1 MRLFV
6 EDCLSAIFDDICVER
21 MWIRESLFNLEKG
34 YEDVWGAEILG
45 MWVPGGGGL

>member
-1 MRLFV
+1 
-6 EDCLSAIFDDICVER
+6 

-45 MWVPGGGGL
+45 MWVPGGGGFEKSMRSRGRA

>member
-1 MRLFV
+1 
-6 EDCLSAIFDDICVER
+6 

-45 MWVPGGGGL
+45 AWVPGGLWKIDEVKGEGIKSGNKTKDLIT